1 MSKDKAKLND
11 SAEGRAFVE
20 QVRQREAVETVYEA
34 LGVRALA
41 CKGWRWREGMLGLSV
56 KSSSRSIWIRVVD
69 PPNDDTN
76 ECWPDFRDPATLGCL
91 LALVREAWND
101 PTLGVSAARG
111 GRSGRPA
118 GCWHFHGRKP
128 HRRGFGRRFTGD
140 FFFAEASALVAA
152 LEAAP

>member
-1 MSKDKAKLND
+1 MSIELLEKSEEL
-11 SAEGRAFVE
+11 GR
-20 QVRQREAVETVYEA
+20 RAVA
-34 LGVRALA
+34 CQHWKWLG
-41 CKGWRWREGMLGLSV
+41 GM
-56 KSSSRSIWIRVVD
+56 RVVS
-69 PPNDDTN
+69 PAEHSGTTGYTFRV
-76 ECWPDFRDPATLGCL
+76 ESGYVAKGGEYPDLTDPATLGGL

-152 LEAAP
+152 LEDAP